1 MAQMH
6 GDRLPAGK
14 TVRALPAS
22 GGFHL
27 CPPVAA
33 AVDRGAEDLGQYQA
47 RPDHAP
53 EDFLEGRRAWRLPE
67 SLLEICVV
75 ALKAR
80 RYREFDFRDVD
91 RAPPDHLRAC
101 GLSTSAECIELLDT
115 AARGIRSCRVT
126 MNENAGTL
134 VPFPNGPAR
143 FDAGA
148 RRAWPGRGKAADRS
162 PARIY
167 AGPCACPRCSACRL
181 RCARRSLRSQRSRR
195 AAGSGFQSGARPQG
209 LSQASRFGTNTRSGF
224 KASA

>member
-27 CPPVAA
+27 CQPVAA

-47 RPDHAP
+47 PPDHAP
-53 EDFLEGRRAWRLPE
+53 EDF
-67 SLLEICVV
+67 LEICVV

-101 GLSTSAECIELLDT
+101 GLSRSAECIELLDT
-115 AARGIRSCRVT
+115 
-126 MNENAGTL
+126 
-134 VPFPNGPAR
+134 
-143 FDAGA
+143 
-148 RRAWPGRGKAADRS
+148 
-162 PARIY
+162 
-167 AGPCACPRCSACRL
+167 
-181 RCARRSLRSQRSRR
+181 
-195 AAGSGFQSGARPQG
+195 
-209 LSQASRFGTNTRSGF
+209 
-224 KASA
+224 